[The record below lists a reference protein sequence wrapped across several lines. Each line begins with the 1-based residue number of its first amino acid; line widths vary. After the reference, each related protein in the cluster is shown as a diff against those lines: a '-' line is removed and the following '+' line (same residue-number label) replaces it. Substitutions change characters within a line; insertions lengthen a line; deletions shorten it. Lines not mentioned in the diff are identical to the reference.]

1 VVQGL
6 LPDLP
11 ADLSAEAQNLSAN
24 LNAAMQGTDQTT
36 TGLIE
41 LCPACHVEVP
51 LVDITNALC
60 TNGHAWG
67 MFSSYYSCSRVHLSL
82 PLKLDALSL
91 HSYLPLRWY
100 ERA

>member
-6 LPDLP
+6 LPGLP
-11 ADLSAEAQNLSAN
+11 ADLSAEAQHLSET
-24 LNAAMQGTDQTT
+24 LNAVLHEIDQTA

-60 TNGHAWG
+60 ANGHAWC
-67 MFSSYYSCSRVHLSL
+67 MFSYPYS
-82 PLKLDALSL
+82 
-91 HSYLPLRWY
+91 
-100 ERA
+100 

>member
-1 VVQGL
+1 MISLEDHTHLSSAADVPFVLRIVVQGL
-6 LPDLP
+6 LPGLP
-11 ADLSAEAQNLSAN
+11 PDLSVEAQNLSTN
-24 LNAAMQGTDQTT
+24 LNASIPGMDQSA

-67 MFSSYYSCSRVHLSL
+67 VFPLVYVSY
-82 PLKLDALSL
+82 DAII
-91 HSYLPLRWY
+91 
-100 ERA
+100 